1 MEIVEARGDPG
12 ITESSYPP
20 AGGIR
25 STRHTMAGAF
35 LFREVDEGIAQ
46 VGLAIEVDGQ
56 VEEVILPK
64 LTSQDSK
71 DAQGYPRCGQKQKTY
86 NKSPNEPI

>member
-1 MEIVEARGDPG
+1 
-12 ITESSYPP
+12 
-20 AGGIR
+20 
-25 STRHTMAGAF
+25 MAGAF

-64 LTSQDSK
+64 LASQDSK